1 MRITIFVLIFF
12 LIGLMNNDAQAQV
25 VIIQS
30 DDIQQ
35 LLNKEKQINKSTKTI
50 SGWSIQILSSDD
62 RNKVTELKGVFLN
75 TYPGIPVDW
84 DYEAPYYKLRA
95 GAYRTKAEANEFLS
109 KVIGQFPD
117 AYIVRNDKIPLI
129 DLL

>member
-1 MRITIFVLIFF
+1 MRF
-12 LIGLMNNDAQAQV
+12 LIAVFCLISFSSQLSAQV
-25 VIIQS
+25 SINAS
-30 DDIQQ
+30 EDILQM
-35 LLNKEKQINKSTKTI
+35 LNKEKQVNKSITTI

-75 TYPGIPVDW
+75 TYPNTIVDW

-95 GAYRTKAEANEFLS
+95 GAYRTKPEATRLLY
-109 KVIGQFPD
+109 KVRSQFPD
-117 AYIVRNDKIPLI
+117 AYVVRNNKISPL